1 MDAIT
6 VLVVDDEADV
16 ETLIRQ
22 RMRRDI
28 RAGRYDFRFARSGK
42 EALELLEQESGS
54 VHLILTDLNMPEMD
68 GFALLD
74 ALSGLDPLIPSV
86 VVSAYEDGERM
97 SRAAALGA
105 EGYVVKP
112 VDFKELR
119 GMLEARLDGD

>member
-16 ETLIRQ
+16 EVLIRQ

-42 EALELLEQESGS
+42 EALELLERESGS
-54 VHLILTDLNMPEMD
+54 VQLILTDLNMPEMD

-86 VVSAYEDGERM
+86 VVSAYGDGERM
-97 SRAAALGA
+97 KRAADLGA

-119 GMLEARLDGD
+119 EMLESRLDGE